1 MEYHRGEALRASSV
15 ERFLH
20 AARAEPCRRIRRSV
34 GLDTLLAELGD
45 DGVYHLSFLGKLCC
59 GECASHLEQA
69 GTDNAELYRTTCDPT
84 RVPPR
89 QRCPEFP
96 LWPPY
101 RGAKTIGSVRA
112 TLIDTLGLRCHCCQ
126 SGFGSFV
133 DHDHFTGIVRGLV
146 CADCN
151 SQVDKCRHLSGCP
164 FADYLNDPPAEWL
177 GTRYP
182 GHRPRRGSSNR
193 TTIELLGIDPFSIGW
208 ERNHL
213 IGEIQRLMQYV
224 SDEVPADPQ

>member
-1 MEYHRGEALRASSV
+1 MSPLHTDSVAESLGPEVPALADFPTHRQLQLVWRWAQEGAVEYHRGEALRAASV

-146 CADCN
+146 CA
-151 SQVDKCRHLSGCP
+151 
-164 FADYLNDPPAEWL
+164 
-177 GTRYP
+177 
-182 GHRPRRGSSNR
+182 
-193 TTIELLGIDPFSIGW
+193 
-208 ERNHL
+208 
-213 IGEIQRLMQYV
+213 
-224 SDEVPADPQ
+224 